1 VSPGA
6 GLSPFEPPVL
16 WVTGGHGLI
25 GRYVCDQA
33 ERRWSRC
40 RVLRIG
46 RPGMELTDLDS
57 VARRFSEERPSAVI
71 HCAAMSRSPAC
82 QADPARARLH
92 NVGVTRHLVS
102 LCTGI
107 PFVLLSTDLVF
118 RGDRG
123 GLDESAR
130 PDPISV
136 YGETK
141 VEAEEAVRGLS
152 RHLIIRTSLNYGH
165 SPTADRAFNEEMVQA
180 WKSGRTLRL
189 FTDEYRTP
197 IAAAETARAVLDLL
211 AMEVSGTLHV
221 AGGERLS
228 RWELGSLIA
237 GRHPDLDTRREATS
251 VRDYQGPPRA
261 ADVTL
266 DCRRA
271 ERLLGRSLPRFSD
284 WLRDFGP
291 GD

>member
-1 VSPGA
+1 VSPES
-6 GLSPFEPPVL
+6 GLSPFEPPVI

-33 ERRWSRC
+33 ERRWLGC

-57 VARRFSEERPSAVI
+57 VARRFLEERPSAVI

-82 QADPARARLH
+82 QAEPARARLH
-92 NVGVTRHLVS
+92 NVEVTRHLVS
-102 LCTGI
+102 LCAGI

-165 SPTADRAFNEEMVQA
+165 SPSADRAFNEEMVQA

-197 IAAAETARAVLDLL
+197 IAASETARAVLDLL
-211 AMEVSGTLHV
+211 AIGVSGTLHV

-228 RWELGSLIA
+228 RWELGCLIA
-237 GRHPDLDTRREATS
+237 GQHPDLDTRREATS
-251 VRDYQGPPRA
+251 LRDYQGPPRA

-271 ERLLGRSLPRFSD
+271 EGLLGRSLPRFSD

>member
-1 VSPGA
+1 MTPGS
-6 GLSPFEPPVL
+6 GPSPFDPPVL

-25 GRYVCDQA
+25 GRYLCDQA
-33 ERRWSRC
+33 GRRWPRC
-40 RVLRIG
+40 RVLRVG
-46 RPGMELTDLDS
+46 RPGIELTELDS
-57 VARRFSEERPSAVI
+57 VARRFSEDRPSAVL

-82 QADPARARLH
+82 QSDPARARLH
-92 NVGVTRHLVS
+92 NVEVTRHLAALAV
-102 LCTGI
+102 GI

-118 RGDRG
+118 RGDQG
-123 GLDESAR
+123 GLDESAT
-130 PDPISV
+130 PDPVSV

-141 VEAEEAVRGLS
+141 VEAEGHVRRLL

-165 SPTADRAFNEEMVQA
+165 SPSADRAFNEEMAQA
-180 WKSGRTLRL
+180 WRSGKTLRL

-197 IAAAETARAVLDLL
+197 IAAAETARAILDLL
-211 AMEVSGTLHV
+211 AMGASGTLHV

-228 RWELGSLIA
+228 RWELGDLIA
-237 GRHPDLDTRREATS
+237 RLHPDLDTPREATS
-251 VRDYQGPPRA
+251 LRDYQGPPRA

-266 DCRRA
+266 DCRKA
-271 ERLLGRSLPRFSD
+271 EGLLGRSMPRFSE